1 MSPPPKGLWGVH
13 SALATAPTSPMSDG
27 HSPGMKLPLPH
38 PVWPVTPGLQRQTC
52 LSGHLWGGQAWFPL
66 HSDPVTGWLVP
77 EAELPLG
84 TRGAHRLGWAVASGG
99 ALPPHK
105 GPSLH
110 CQAGVGHS
118 SRLEKRPFFLSQPL
132 TKSAGGGCRTQG
144 AGPSKQG
151 LQLPQPGHASRSP
164 ASRALKAPRSG
175 KSSPAGQDGEGGRAG
190 PPHSF
195 RGLHMSCP
203 GGTPGG
209 HSGGPSP

>member
-13 SALATAPTSPMSDG
+13 SALATAPTSPVSDG

-52 LSGHLWGGQAWFPL
+52 LSGHLWGGQARFPL

-105 GPSLH
+105 CSIVRQELATAPAWRKG
-110 CQAGVGHS
+110 
-118 SRLEKRPFFLSQPL
+118 PFFFPSRRQ
-132 TKSAGGGCRTQG
+132 AGGGCRTQG

-151 LQLPQPGHASRSP
+151 LEFPQPGPCKPVPCLPGPQGSKEREKLTCWAR
-164 ASRALKAPRSG
+164 R
-175 KSSPAGQDGEGGRAG
+175 GEGQGR
-190 PPHSF
+190 P
-195 RGLHMSCP
+195 
-203 GGTPGG
+203 TPQL
-209 HSGGPSP
+209 